1 MDFVLEA
8 TEKLN
13 GWIYNNGWSG
23 YDPFDVLGTPA
34 ILSVLG
40 ISARRRARWIRLP
53 AVFLVRRFPKASRL
67 LLRVKRAVNAKA
79 MALFVR
85 AYLNLY
91 ECFKKEE
98 YLDRALTCISWLE
111 KNFSKGYSAHC
122 WGYPFDWQS
131 LMFFPKGTPSGVVS
145 CIAGHA
151 FLDAYDLLGRRRY
164 LKVSEDICRFI
175 LNDLNRKEYN
185 NKLCFSYT
193 PMDDYEVHNANL
205 WCASLLA
212 RVAFHTKNDLFKKT
226 AIKAVNF
233 TLSDQRDDGAWR
245 YWSTRYASQKSI
257 KRNVID
263 NYHTGFIIEC
273 LMDCDRYISH
283 LNVKDPIQK
292 GINFYVKNLFLDESI
307 PKWSPNNIYPIDIH
321 SCAQT
326 IITLAK
332 YSKVSKQRLNMIRK
346 VALWTIKNMQDE
358 KGFFYYRMYRW
369 GIDKTPHIRWG
380 QAWMLLALSR
390 LCKTYDAQIM

>member
-1 MDFVLEA
+1 MDSVLEA
-8 TEKLN
+8 IEKLN
-13 GWIYNNGWSG
+13 EWIHGNGWSG
-23 YDPFDVLGTPA
+23 YDPFDVLGTTP
-34 ILSVLG
+34 ILNVLG
-40 ISARRRARWIRLP
+40 IRNLALRKIRLP
-53 AVFLVRRFPKASRL
+53 VVGLVRMFPKASRS
-67 LLRVKRAVNAKA
+67 LLRVKTAINAKA

-91 ECFKKEE
+91 EYFKKEE
-98 YLDRALTCISWLE
+98 YLNRALTCINWLE
-111 KNFSKGYSAHC
+111 KNFSRGYSAYC

-131 LMFFPKGTPSGVVS
+131 LVFFPKGTPSGVVS

-151 FLDAYDLLGRRRY
+151 FLDAYDLLGRRKH

-193 PMDDYEVHNANL
+193 PIDDYEVHNANL

-226 AIKAVNF
+226 ATNAVNF
-233 TLSDQRDDGAWR
+233 ALSDQRDDGAWR
-245 YWSTRYASQKSI
+245 YWSTKYADQKGI
-257 KRNVID
+257 ERNVID

-273 LMDCDRYISH
+273 LMDCDRYISS
-283 LNVKDPIQK
+283 LNVKEAIQK
-292 GINFYVKNLFLDESI
+292 GINFYVKNLFIDESI
-307 PKWSPNNIYPIDIH
+307 PKWSPHSVFPVDIH

-326 IITLAK
+326 IITLSK
-332 YSKVSKQRLNMIRK
+332 YSKVSKQCLNISRK
-346 VALWTIKNMQDE
+346 VALWTIKSMRDE

-369 GIDKTPHIRWG
+369 GVDKTPYIRWG

-390 LCKTYDAQIM
+390 LCKTYDA

>member
-1 MDFVLEA
+1 MGFVLESV
-8 TEKLN
+8 EKLDE
-13 GWIYNNGWSG
+13 WTHNNGWSG

-40 ISARRRARWIRLP
+40 IKTLALRKIRLP
-53 AVFLVRRFPKASRL
+53 VVALVRLFPKASRL
-67 LLRVKRAVNAKA
+67 LLRVKKAVNAKA

-98 YLDRALTCISWLE
+98 YLDRALTCLSWLE
-111 KNFSKGYSAHC
+111 KNFSKGYSAYC

-131 LMFFPKGTPSGVVS
+131 LMLFPKRTPSGVVS
-145 CIAGHA
+145 SIAGHA
-151 FLDAYDLLGRRRY
+151 FLDAYDMLGRREY
-164 LKVSEDICRFI
+164 LKVSEDVCRFI

-185 NKLCFSYT
+185 KKLCFSYT
-193 PMDDYEVHNANL
+193 PLDDYEVHNANL

-233 TLSDQRDDGAWR
+233 TLSDQRDDGAWH
-245 YWSTRYASQKSI
+245 YWSTRYAGQKGIES
-257 KRNVID
+257 NVID

-273 LMDCDRYISH
+273 LMDCDRYISPP
-283 LNVKDPIQK
+283 NVKEPIQK
-292 GINFYVKNLFLDESI
+292 GINFYVKNLFLDGSI
-307 PKWSPNNIYPIDIH
+307 PKWTPNNIYPIDIH
-321 SCAQT
+321 SCAQA

-332 YSKVSKQRLNMIRK
+332 YSEVSKQCLNISRQ

-358 KGFFYYRMYRW
+358 KGFFYYRVYRW
-369 GIDKTPHIRWG
+369 GVDKTPYIRWG

-390 LCKTYDAQIM
+390 LCKAYNAHIM

>member
-1 MDFVLEA
+1 MNFVLEA
-8 TEKLN
+8 IRKLDE
-13 GWIYNNGWSG
+13 WVCNNGWSG

-40 ISARRRARWIRLP
+40 ISVRARARGIRLP
-53 AVFLVRRFPKASRL
+53 VMAFVRLFPKASRIL
-67 LLRVKRAVNAKA
+67 LGVKMAVNAKA

-111 KNFSKGYSAHC
+111 KSYSKGYSAYC

-151 FLDAYDLLGRRRY
+151 FLDAYDLLGRRKY
-164 LKVSEDICRFI
+164 LKVTEDICRFI
-175 LNDLNRKEYN
+175 LNDLNRREYN

-193 PMDDYEVHNANL
+193 PIDDYEVHNANL

-212 RVAFHTKNDLFKKT
+212 RVASHTKNDLLKKT

-233 TLSDQRDDGAWR
+233 TVNDQRDDGAWH
-245 YWSTRYASQKSI
+245 YWSTEYAGQKGI
-257 KRNVID
+257 ERNVID
-263 NYHTGFIIEC
+263 NFHTGFVIEC
-273 LMDCDRYISH
+273 LMDCDRYIPP
-283 LNVKDPIQK
+283 LNVKEPIRK

-307 PKWSPNNIYPIDIH
+307 PKWTPNNIYPIDIH
-321 SCAQT
+321 SCAQA

-332 YSKVSKQRLNMIRK
+332 YPEISKQYSNMIRK

-358 KGFFYYRMYRW
+358 KGFFYYRVYRW
-369 GIDKTPHIRWG
+369 GVDKTPYIRWG
-380 QAWMLLALSR
+380 QAWMLFALSR
-390 LCKTYDAQIM
+390 LCKTNDAQIM